1 MYVCY
6 TRTKVHLNA
15 KDKYEKNSSKDANIE
30 QLCMCE
36 NKSALERDRSM

>member
-1 MYVCY
+1 M
-6 TRTKVHLNA
+6 HLNA
-15 KDKYEKNSSKDANIE
+15 KDQCGKDFSIDSDIE